1 MYSRG
6 GSNWSCG
13 SLDHCNTRGF
23 TIMSVGSINTDISFG
38 IAVFLW
44 PRNSCLVLYV
54 LYTDGKD
61 VALKDNGG
69 FRG

>member
-1 MYSRG
+1 VCTAEEGLTGRVAL
-6 GSNWSCG
+6 WIIVTQ
-13 SLDHCNTRGF
+13 D
-23 TIMSVGSINTDISFG
+23 FG